1 MLGLQFAQSP
11 YVRQCSIEAWLPEY
25 LQVGNVGKFKEAECD
40 CERFHAHSRYASP
53 PPSDG
58 ETQFWIHTQNTGC
71 EKQIHSRISTDSQ
84 YLGAASMG
92 VVLVEIIASFLAG
105 YRAYNFAHPD
115 DDQ

>member
-1 MLGLQFAQSP
+1 MKLLQIIPLYVNHSHSGGAMLGCCGVQSSNDWKFTDTQLKL
-11 YVRQCSIEAWLPEY
+11 YSCFRSNY
-25 LQVGNVGKFKEAECD
+25 NV
-40 CERFHAHSRYASP
+40 
-53 PPSDG
+53 
-58 ETQFWIHTQNTGC
+58 GC

>member
-1 MLGLQFAQSP
+1 MSP
-11 YVRQCSIEAWLPEY
+11 FSFISFPKGTVTESSGDETVANNSFVREPFTFRRSY
-25 LQVGNVGKFKEAECD
+25 GDF
-40 CERFHAHSRYASP
+40 
-53 PPSDG
+53 
-58 ETQFWIHTQNTGC
+58 ETHGGWGC